1 MLIGNRMDGRSEK
14 VRNLYGTDR
23 TNRTD
28 RAYRTDRTNR
38 TYRTDR
44 TYRINSKAVFVL
56 FVL

>member
-23 TNRTD
+23 TD
-28 RAYRTDRTNR
+28 RTDRTNR
-38 TYRTDR
+38 TNRAYRTDR

-56 FVL
+56 SVL

>member
-23 TNRTD
+23 TNRTN

-38 TYRTDR
+38 AYRTDR

-56 FVL
+56 

>member
-28 RAYRTDRTNR
+28 RAYRTDRT
-38 TYRTDR
+38 
-44 TYRINSKAVFVL
+44 YRINSKAVFVL